1 MHEFIEYFFGQGTE
15 VEFSNFTL
23 AHFMPILVT
32 VGVILLI
39 WFCRDKLKRSG
50 ISAIRW
56 HLCSSFPKCPT
67 IGGSLPCRNWIPIPS
82 ITCR

>member
-39 WFCRDKLKRSG
+39 WF
-50 ISAIRW
+50 
-56 HLCSSFPKCPT
+56 
-67 IGGSLPCRNWIPIPS
+67 
-82 ITCR
+82 